1 MATVVR
7 DLMSSPAITCPAG
20 ACLSEAARTMCEAGT
35 GSVVVTDGTK
45 VIGIL
50 TERDLLRAAAAGA
63 EPDAEPT
70 RLWMTAG
77 PDVLGP
83 DEEAGAAW
91 ASLTHHHYR
100 HLPVV
105 DDDLLLGVVSLRDLI
120 RVARLRPATE
130 VGVEVPRGLE
140 GVVVAETSVGDVRGQ
155 EGFYHYRQ
163 YSAVDLA
170 GRRSFEDVWHLMLE
184 GYLPDQAGSDRFAGT
199 VRALRQIP
207 PRLAELLPAVAKQG
221 STLDVMRTSV
231 SLLGAE
237 LGWQPTHDIDTQT
250 LKAQALKLGSVV
262 PTILAAAHRLRAGLE
277 PVSPREQLGHAA
289 NYLWMLN
296 GEQADKFQVRAIE
309 QYMILTIDHGFNAS
323 TFAARVIISTGADLA
338 AAECGAIGALSGPL
352 HGGAP
357 SRALEMLE
365 EIRTPERAESW
376 LRTAVSRGD
385 RIMGF
390 GHRVYRTED
399 PRSAFLRGV
408 AEALGGPMLD
418 LATHTEDTA
427 LKVLAELKPERELC
441 TNVEFYAGVVMNVC
455 GSRRDVHAHLCSR
468 QDDRLVGTRSRAIRR
483 QSPHPACSALQRTTS
498 PGAGAFS
505 SGLVRSLSSRRQI
518 GCSGWNIRVLHPEHG
533 RLGGAPTRRDVA
545 SELPI
550 ERCGEIPGCVRQPDL
565 HYECTRIRAAP
576 VLPCED
582 QLCRA
587 LSPRLDD
594 DGCQGRRIR
603 MGILHGEE

>member
-7 DLMSSPAITCPAG
+7 DLMSSPAITCLAE
-20 ACLSEAARTMCEAGT
+20 ASLSEAARTMCEAGT
-35 GSVVVTDGTK
+35 GSVVVTDDTK

-50 TERDLLRAAAAGA
+50 TERDLLRAVAAGA

-70 RLWMTAG
+70 SLWMTAG

-105 DDDLLLGVVSLRDLI
+105 DGDVVLGVVSLRDLI

-140 GVVVAETSVGDVRGQ
+140 GVVVAETAVGDVRGQ

-170 GRRSFEDVWHLMLE
+170 ARRSFEDVWHLMLE
-184 GYLPDQAGSDRFAGT
+184 GYLPDRAESDRFVGT

-207 PRLAELLPAVAKQG
+207 SGLAKLLPALAKQG
-221 STLDVMRTSV
+221 GTLDVLRTSV

-237 LGWQPTHDIDTQT
+237 LGWQPTHDIDAQT

-262 PTILAAAHRLRAGLE
+262 PTILAATHRLRAGLE
-277 PVSPREQLGHAA
+277 PVGPREDLGHAA

-296 GEQADKFQVRAIE
+296 GEQAEKVQIRAIE

-323 TFAARVIISTGADLA
+323 TFAARVIVSTGADLA

-357 SRALEMLE
+357 SRALDMLE
-365 EIRTPERAESW
+365 EIRTPDRAESW
-376 LRTAVSRGD
+376 LRAAVVRGD

-408 AEALGGPMLD
+408 AEDLGGPLFD
-418 LATHTEDTA
+418 LATLTEDTA
-427 LKVLAELKPERELC
+427 IRVLAELKPERELC
-441 TNVEFYAGVVMNVC
+441 TNVEFYAGVVMNAC
-455 GSRRDVHAHLCSR
+455 GIAPEMFTPTFAAARTIGWSAHVLEQSA
-468 QDDRLVGTRSRAIRR
+468 DNRLIR
-483 QSPHPACSALQRTTS
+483 PAARY
-498 PGAGAFS
+498 
-505 SGLVRSLSSRRQI
+505 SG
-518 GCSGWNIRVLHPEHG
+518 P
-533 RLGGAPTRRDVA
+533 
-545 SELPI
+545 
-550 ERCGEIPGCVRQPDL
+550 
-565 HYECTRIRAAP
+565 AAP
-576 VLPCED
+576 QPVPSLAGD
-582 QLCRA
+582 A
-587 LSPRLDD
+587 
-594 DGCQGRRIR
+594 
-603 MGILHGEE
+603 